1 MSIHTLAHT
10 HAYMSKFIV
19 VMVSQMCMNIH
30 IHIYICK
37 YIKLY
42 TLNIVQFIVC
52 HLYLN
57 KGVKKSRYYYDISY
71 CYVN

>member
-1 MSIHTLAHT
+1 
-10 HAYMSKFIV
+10 MSKFIV